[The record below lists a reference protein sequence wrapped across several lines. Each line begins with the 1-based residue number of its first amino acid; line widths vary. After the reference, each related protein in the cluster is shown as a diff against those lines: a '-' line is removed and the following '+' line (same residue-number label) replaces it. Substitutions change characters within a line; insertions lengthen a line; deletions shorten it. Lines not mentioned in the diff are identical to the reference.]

1 MSKGVKVLV
10 VLAIII
16 GVVAICIGGSNL
28 VKGNKISKI
37 DNVAMEVMKGEVKDS
52 VEASIGEDI
61 GGSTVKEFLTFFSEE
76 GIDALAATVEV
87 RKDMV
92 EIIFASDFLDNQ
104 IFIFDDAGKLMLYK
118 AVSNGVGGEA
128 RYYFKNGKN
137 IAVQFDYDEEAANE
151 NAKAEDTN
159 EILERSKLVYETYLK

>member
-1 MSKGVKVLV
+1 MRKVVKVLIV
-10 VLAIII
+10 IAIII
-16 GVVAICIGGSNL
+16 GAIVIYKAGCNL
-28 VKGNKISKI
+28 IKENNISKI
-37 DNVAMEVMKGEVKDS
+37 NNIATEVMKGEVKDS

-104 IFIFDDAGKLMLYK
+104 IFIFDDAGNLMLYK
-118 AVSNGVGGEA
+118 AVSNGVGGEV
-128 RYYFKNGKN
+128 RYYFKNNKN
-137 IAVQFDYDEEAANE
+137 IAVEFDYDEKAANE
-151 NAKAEDTN
+151 NAVTEDAN
-159 EILERSKLVYETYLK
+159 EILKRSKLVYETYLK